1 MSSATK
7 TTKTYTYRSGAGGNA
22 DVSIEY
28 SADLSALSRL
38 EVRNCL
44 ERNKSSNIAL
54 CCIISSQKFIK
65 REKMENEKLPE
76 KKWCSVPEKIYQ
88 DMRHVAQSD

>member
-7 TTKTYTYRSGAGGNA
+7 TTKTYTYRSGGGGGNA

-38 EVRNCL
+38 EVR
-44 ERNKSSNIAL
+44 KSTGFTMEDISH
-54 CCIISSQKFIK
+54 CIILQ
-65 REKMENEKLPE
+65 
-76 KKWCSVPEKIYQ
+76 
-88 DMRHVAQSD
+88 